1 MIEVKASFDE
11 DDDDDDE
18 NQIDSD
24 VEELYNDAIDQIQ
37 TASIRLNSVRVDNN
51 KIEEQKEEE
60 ENNEDFGTPQTN
72 DDPNTQIVQ

>member
-24 VEELYNDAIDQIQ
+24 VEELYNDAID
-37 TASIRLNSVRVDNN
+37 
-51 KIEEQKEEE
+51 
-60 ENNEDFGTPQTN
+60 
-72 DDPNTQIVQ
+72 